1 MSTQDTKKVFTAL
14 LAEFVKTTRQSMDSA
29 LLLSH
34 MAIQHFE
41 AHGNLSYAQ
50 DFLNA
55 MSRNYNR
62 LSAFLEWM
70 QEFSP
75 VSVEGSLKTGYTLT
89 KDKGPDAK
97 PFDLDK
103 ALATPYWEFSPPK
116 EEINF
121 GFDDVMKAMKNA
133 IAKFRKGRYHAAS
146 DMAVMALQKA
156 DIALLHLE
164 ADIRETAAKTPA
176 NINDDNDDDI
186 AGDEEAPAEQEAVAA
201 A

>member
-1 MSTQDTKKVFTAL
+1 MPNQDTKKAFTGL
-14 LAEFVKTTRQSMDSA
+14 LEVFVKSTKQSMDAA
-29 LLLSH
+29 LQLSH
-34 MAIQHFE
+34 MAIQHFKV
-41 AHGNLSYAQ
+41 HGNLSYAQ

-62 LSAFLEWM
+62 LSAFIDWM

-75 VSVEGSLKTGYTLT
+75 VSVEGSIKTGYTLT
-89 KDKGPDAK
+89 KDKGPNAK
-97 PFDLDK
+97 PYNLEK

-121 GFDDVMKAMKNA
+121 GFDDVMKAMKSA
-133 IAKFRKGRYHAAS
+133 IAKFRKERYHAAS
-146 DMAVMALQKA
+146 EMAVMALQKA

-176 NINDDNDDDI
+176 NVNENDD
-186 AGDEEAPAEQEAVAA
+186 AGEEGDEEAPSEQEAVAA